1 MMFFLLILGLI
12 SCSSTPVTLAQ
23 NCDVRMSSLEP
34 LSVSPGDTVRATG
47 GPMTAVW
54 DTAVYLDTV
63 RAEVVS
69 LERTGCDECDSC
81 KQENSCSECSDCDA
95 CDAICIEQC
104 EESIEF
110 IAPEM
115 SVESAKVSFYNGHG
129 QSNAIDLHFGTQ
141 TDTGEASDSG
151 EIIGPVDTGTSHDTS
166 SK

>member
-1 MMFFLLILGLI
+1 MMPFLLFFGLL

-34 LSVSPGDTVRATG
+34 LMVHAGDTVRATG
-47 GPMTAVW
+47 GPMTSVW

-63 RAEVVS
+63 RAEVVA
-69 LERTGCDECDSC
+69 LDRIGCEECDTC
-81 KQENSCSECSDCDA
+81 KRQNSCSECDDCDE

-104 EESIEF
+104 IESIDF

-115 SVESAKVSFYNGHG
+115 SADSANVSFYNGHG
-129 QSNAIDLHFGTQ
+129 QSNAIVLHFGAE
-141 TDTGEASDSG
+141 TDTGQAIDSG
-151 EIIGPVDTGTSHDTS
+151 EIASPVDTGSSHDTS